1 MLADAV
7 AIIGTMV
14 RVGFSLGGLNINS
27 LLLSIGSG
35 VRVRVTPTWRVEP
48 LDIDHFFFYREV
60 DR

>member
-14 RVGFSLGGLNINS
+14 RQICLKIMHVTDVLPRTWYSGMVAVSR
-27 LLLSIGSG
+27 SILILTGS
-35 VRVRVTPTWRVEP
+35 
-48 LDIDHFFFYREV
+48 YREV